1 MNLIE
6 SVTERGF
13 KVIEFIDRYDR
24 RCNIQ
29 ESSLGTENAIWFG
42 VEAAEPKILA
52 SKVMKGG
59 TGWTDYPIHEDVVI
73 TTRMH
78 LTVDQVK
85 ELLPI
90 LQKFVY
96 TGRL

>member
-6 SVTERGF
+6 SVTNRGF

-29 ESSLGTENAIWFG
+29 KSSLGTEDAIWFG
-42 VEAAEPKILA
+42 IEAAEPKILA

-59 TGWTDYPIHEDVVI
+59 TGWVDYLIHEDVVI

-78 LTVDQVK
+78 LTVNQVRA
-85 ELLPI
+85 LLPI
-90 LQKFVY
+90 LQKFVD
-96 TGRL
+96 TGKL